1 MTHSASP
8 KSVGA
13 VPEFKLWLSGPGA
26 RSVFGTGKW
35 QLLDAIRRLGS
46 LQAAAA
52 SVGIS
57 YRKAWGDLRAAEKA
71 LGIQLLE
78 RRRGGSSGGETC
90 LTETG
95 LVWLRE
101 FQRMQAKV
109 ERAVEQA
116 YDDWNGRVNRAERDA
131 RRREKKK
138 CGDF

>member
-1 MTHSASP
+1 MRSSSSP
-8 KSVGA
+8 KAVGA

-26 RSVFGTGKW
+26 RSVFGSGKW
-35 QLLDAIRRLGS
+35 RLLDAIRCLGS
-46 LQAAAA
+46 LQAAAD

-71 LGIQLLE
+71 LGIKFLE
-78 RRRGGSSGGETC
+78 RRRGGSSGGETR

-95 LVWLRE
+95 LAWLRE

-109 ERAVEQA
+109 ERTVQQA
-116 YDDWNGRVNRAERDA
+116 YDDWNRRMNRAHREA
-131 RRREKKK
+131 RRREEGR